1 MTRAQFAVM
10 IANYTGVNL
19 SDYTSVSLPFNDAA
33 QISDWAIS
41 QIKAMYKLGIIAGR
55 QSDDGVYFDSNAL
68 FNTCRSR
75 RNNFAYYAGGSAKA
89 NLAFSDAAQI
99 PDWAKDGMAVLTGVG
114 ALGGYSDNTVL
125 PQKNITRAECAK
137 LFVFCLLKNE

>member
-68 FNTCRSR
+68 
-75 RNNFAYYAGGSAKA
+75 
-89 NLAFSDAAQI
+89 L
-99 PDWAKDGMAVLTGVG
+99 
-114 ALGGYSDNTVL
+114 
-125 PQKNITRAECAK
+125 TRAEAAAIISRIMPEGLQK
-137 LFVFCLLKNE
+137 QILPFPMRRKFPTGQKTEWRF